1 MVYLFIK
8 MVAADQKTL
17 DLVVRGDSTGGNIMG
32 HLGLGVEAICS
43 VYLLWGNLPHL
54 CKVI

>member
-1 MVYLFIK
+1 
-8 MVAADQKTL
+8 MVAADQTDL
-17 DLVVRGDSTGGNIMG
+17 DLVVRGDSTGRNIMG
-32 HLGLGVEAICS
+32 HLGSGVEAICS